1 MNQVEPDPWQRLL
14 TELEER
20 YANNDVELDRRF
32 TEKVRAIVNSPIAS
46 QRKIKVDQLIAFIY
60 NDRRQLKLYYPH
72 SFAEQPDYEDRLKDY
87 EEILNDTLLKV
98 SEKMPL
104 PVAEGGFMPTGTTAT
119 RSLAKWINKKLRL
132 KYAFSDSQKA
142 RNQREVSDQEI
153 GSAYEAERQRLQEH
167 PTLAGLDRLIAEGQQ
182 DYQARASSL
191 SFQLILQ
198 VPNLVMSDSNIRFIQ
213 YLRDDPNNIL
223 RSRHVRG
230 VETCTYH
237 VLVQKLYLQN
247 PPDTVAA
254 IAYSHNMKPQKLYA
268 HLIRHLY
275 DLIAYLHLEAGV
287 LSPQE
292 VAIVKAAIEQDTD
305 QRLQECQLSKNAPAA
320 NAQFL
325 SMRLLSIFRNPPL
338 EWSTILQEL
347 RENYHTNVSLDKL
360 QEFWESDCYR
370 YLGKLLTRYLEYNL
384 KA

>member
-1 MNQVEPDPWQRLL
+1 
-14 TELEER
+14 
-20 YANNDVELDRRF
+20 
-32 TEKVRAIVNSPIAS
+32 
-46 QRKIKVDQLIAFIY
+46 
-60 NDRRQLKLYYPH
+60 
-72 SFAEQPDYEDRLKDY
+72 
-87 EEILNDTLLKV
+87 
-98 SEKMPL
+98 
-104 PVAEGGFMPTGTTAT
+104 
-119 RSLAKWINKKLRL
+119 
-132 KYAFSDSQKA
+132 
-142 RNQREVSDQEI
+142 
-153 GSAYEAERQRLQEH
+153 
-167 PTLAGLDRLIAEGQQ
+167 
-182 DYQARASSL
+182 
-191 SFQLILQ
+191 
-198 VPNLVMSDSNIRFIQ
+198 
-213 YLRDDPNNIL
+213 
-223 RSRHVRG
+223 
-230 VETCTYH
+230 
-237 VLVQKLYLQN
+237 
-247 PPDTVAA
+247 
-254 IAYSHNMKPQKLYA
+254 MKPQKLYA